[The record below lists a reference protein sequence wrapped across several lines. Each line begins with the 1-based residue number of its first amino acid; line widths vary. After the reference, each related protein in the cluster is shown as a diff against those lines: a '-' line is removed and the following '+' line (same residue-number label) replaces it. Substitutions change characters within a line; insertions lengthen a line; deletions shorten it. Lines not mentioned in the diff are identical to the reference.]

1 MRGRLRFRH
10 WLIGAAMLAALEL
23 AGALAAELAVTL
35 PAQAQFWDDSWPF
48 QRQRRSRVPG
58 FFQRLF
64 GPSTEPAPPP
74 RQLERMRPG
83 REHVESSRAPPPRK
97 VENAA
102 APTNSIVVMGDGMA
116 DWLAYGLE
124 EAFSDTPEVGV
135 VREIKFNSGLI
146 RYQAKSD
153 LDWWH
158 VARDLLAKD
167 KASFVVMMIGL
178 SDRQNIRERDLAN
191 EAAKDADK
199 SGDNPSEVDAAGK
212 DDNET
217 EPGAAITPEPKGKRA
232 NGVIEFRTDRWAEVY
247 GRRVDETIAALKSKG
262 VPVFWVGLPSIRG
275 TRSTSEASYLNEIY
289 RAHAERAGI
298 VYVDIWDGFVDE
310 SGRYSNF
317 GPDLEGQ
324 TRRLRS
330 SDGVFFTRYGARKLA
345 HYVER
350 EIRRYLNNRAM
361 PVALPPGPVAPPGP
375 ESKSA
380 TRPLAGPVVPLTAT
394 AGNADQLAGAAAPQP
409 APGDALAAQVLVKGE
424 ALQAPT
430 GRADDFAWPTG
441 REEEKAAQPGGGI
454 TPVPAA
460 APAAATAAPAA
471 VDASPA
477 SAAAPSAR
485 GTPSTISP
493 STKSV
498 QKEKSKSSR
507 PPRAAPRS
515 RSPDDEVP
523 RPPAPVGRASGP
535 FGWAR

>member
-1 MRGRLRFRH
+1 MLGRLRSRQ

-23 AGALAAELAVTL
+23 AGALAADLAVTL

-48 QRQRRSRVPG
+48 QRSRRSRVPG

-74 RQLERMRPG
+74 RQMERMRPS

-97 VENAA
+97 AEHAA
-102 APTNSIVVMGDGMA
+102 EPTNSIVVMGDGMA

-146 RYQAKSD
+146 RYQARSD

-178 SDRQNIRERDLAN
+178 SDRQNIRERDVAN
-191 EAAKDADK
+191 EPAKDADK
-199 SGDNPSEVDAAGK
+199 SGDNPPEADAAGK
-212 DDNET
+212 EDNDPEQ
-217 EPGAAITPEPKGKRA
+217 GAVIAPEPKGKPSS
-232 NGVIEFRTDRWAEVY
+232 GVIEFRTDRWAEVY

-275 TRSTSEASYLNEIY
+275 TRSTSEASYLNEIF

-298 VYVDIWDGFVDE
+298 VYVDVWDGFVDE

-350 EIRRYLNNRAM
+350 EIRRYLANRAT
-361 PVALPPGPVAPPGP
+361 PVALPTGPVAPSGP

-380 TRPLAGPVVPLTAT
+380 ARPLAGPVVPLTAAT
-394 AGNADQLAGAAAPQP
+394 GSADQLAGAAAPQP
-409 APGDALAAQVLVKGE
+409 APSDALAAQVLVKGE
-424 ALQAPT
+424 PLKAPA

-441 REEEKAAQPGGGI
+441 RKEEKSAQPVGDAA
-454 TPVPAA
+454 PVPAA
-460 APAAATAAPAA
+460 APSPGAAAPVAVEPPPAA
-471 VDASPA
+471 
-477 SAAAPSAR
+477 AAKPSAR
-485 GTPSTISP
+485 GKPPNVTPGDKTI
-493 STKSV
+493 
-498 QKEKSKSSR
+498 QKEKSNSSR
-507 PPRAAPRS
+507 PPQARS
-515 RSPDDEVP
+515 RPRAPDEEAP
-523 RPPAPVGRASGP
+523 RPPAPIGRTNGP